1 MSPYPQSRL
10 TPAPLLE
17 DEIRVWIVSLALEPE
32 PAERLSRL
40 LSDEEQER
48 AARFRLRRD
57 AIRFRVSRAA
67 LRTILGACLGVE
79 PQVLDFRYGPRGKP
93 ELAPR
98 FGRAGLQFNASY
110 WEGVGLYAV
119 TAWRRVG
126 VDIERVRQCP
136 TWRPSLSAG
145 FPCTSKG
152 SSVGSRRACKQE
164 ASQGHNS
171 LRGFAFSTGPA
182 GIDR

>member
-98 FGRAGLQFNASY
+98 FGRAGLQFNASHS
-110 WEGVGLYAV
+110 EGVGLYAV

-126 VDIERVRQCP
+126 VDIDRVRP
-136 TWRPSLSAG
+136 MPDLEAIAERRFSLHEQG
-145 FPCTSKG
+145 EL
-152 SSVGSRRACKQE
+152 RRLAP
-164 ASQGHNS
+164 G
-171 LRGFAFSTGPA
+171 L
-182 GIDR
+182 

>member
-57 AIRFRVSRAA
+57 AI
-67 LRTILGACLGVE
+67 VE

-98 FGRAGLQFNASY
+98 FGRAGLQFNASHS
-110 WEGVGLYAV
+110 EGVGLYAV

-126 VDIERVRQCP
+126 VDIERVRP
-136 TWRPSLSAG
+136 MPDLEAIAERRFSLHEQG
-145 FPCTSKG
+145 EL
-152 SSVGSRRACKQE
+152 RRLAP
-164 ASQGHNS
+164 G
-171 LRGFAFSTGPA
+171 L
-182 GIDR
+182 